1 VSGAATS
8 GWRMAVRELGGPEVI
23 EREDFAWPE
32 PGPGEVLFETEA
44 VGLNMIDTY
53 FRKGLYKAPLPIALG
68 SESAGTVIAVGQDV
82 NTVSVGD
89 RVGAFT
95 GAGGYATHRLCSSS
109 QVVKL
114 PADIDARTAAAT
126 LVKGF
131 TACYLA
137 EDIEPLEPGQWAL
150 VHSAAGGTGSLLT
163 AWLRDM
169 GIRVIAH
176 VGSPDKARLVQADAV
191 LACPFDE
198 LAGKV
203 RGLTQGEGVAI
214 VYDGVGKDSWSAS
227 LASLK
232 RRGMMVSFGN
242 ASGAVPPVSLLELMA
257 AGSLRVTRP
266 TLADFIAT
274 PEMLASIAER
284 TFEHLRRG
292 VIEANIRQEFALAD
306 AADAHRALET
316 RQTVGA
322 TVLIP

>member
-1 VSGAATS
+1 VSGAAAS
-8 GWRMAVRELGGPEVI
+8 GWRLVVRELGGPDVI
-23 EREDFAWPE
+23 EREGFAWPE
-32 PGPGEVLFETEA
+32 PGPGEVLFKTEA
-44 VGLNMIDTY
+44 AGLNMIDTY

-95 GAGGYATHRLCSSS
+95 GAGGYATHRLCSAA

-126 LVKGF
+126 MVKGF

-169 GIRVIAH
+169 GIHVIAH
-176 VGSPDKARLVQADAV
+176 VGSSEKARLVQADAV

-198 LAGKV
+198 LASKV